1 MAKTGNNSFE
11 EKMADCAAIP
21 KLQMDK
27 EAGLN

>member
-11 EKMADCAAIP
+11 EKREDHTATL

-27 EAGLN
+27 EAGLY